1 MRRRGTASPTVAGAV
16 GRFALAGLVALGV
29 VGAVSFL
36 VMRQTGTDEALKNA
50 RSLTRFVGQGI
61 VEPNLSEALVEGD
74 PAALARFDRLI
85 RRRVLQEPIE
95 RVKLWTAGGRLVY
108 SDEPRLIGER
118 YRLGSDEIA
127 AVRSGNVES
136 DISDLSRPENRFER
150 GRGKLLEVYLPVKT
164 PAGRPLLFEAYQRFD
179 SIASNG
185 RDIWLAFAPAL
196 IAALVVLELAQIPLA
211 SSMARRIR
219 RSNEDR
225 ERLLRRAVD
234 ASEEERRRIAGD
246 LHDGVVQ
253 DLAGTSF
260 NLAAAAE
267 RAAPND
273 PRGAEDLRKG
283 AEQTRLGVRQLRSL
297 LVEIYPARLSEAG
310 LAAAITDLL
319 AALGP
324 QGIRTA
330 VDIPD
335 QLPLSAEG
343 EAVLFRIAREA
354 IRNAAKHSEAATV
367 SVRAWS
373 ADGQV
378 SLEVEDDGRG
388 FDPAEAEA
396 RRGEG
401 HLGLNLMR
409 QLAEDEG
416 AELTIDSQPG
426 HGTTVTATVQ
436 EVSE

>member
-1 MRRRGTASPTVAGAV
+1 VAGAV
-16 GRFALAGLVALGV
+16 ARFALAGLVALGV

-61 VEPNLSEALVEGD
+61 VEPNLSERLVEGD
-74 PAALARFDRLI
+74 PAALASFDRLI

-95 RVKLWTAGGRLVY
+95 RVKLWTASGRLVY

-118 YRLGSDEIA
+118 YTLGSDEVA
-127 AVRSGNVES
+127 ALRSGNVES
-136 DISDLSRPENRFER
+136 DISDLTRPENRFER
-150 GRGKLLEVYLPVKT
+150 GRGKLLEVYLPVHT
-164 PAGRPLLFEAYQRFD
+164 PQGRPLLFEAYQRFD

-219 RSNEDR
+219 RSNQDR

-267 RAAPND
+267 RAAPDD
-273 PRGAEDLRKG
+273 PEGAEDLRRG

-324 QGIRTA
+324 EGIRTA
-330 VDIPD
+330 VDIPE
-335 QLPLSAEG
+335 QLPLSPEG
-343 EAVLFRIAREA
+343 EALLFRIAREA
-354 IRNAAKHSEAATV
+354 IRNAAKHSEAGSV
-367 SVRAWS
+367 GVRAWS
-373 ADGQV
+373 ADGHV
-378 SLEVEDDGRG
+378 SLTIEDDGMG
-388 FDPAEAEA
+388 FDSAEVEA
-396 RRGEG
+396 RREEG
-401 HLGLNLMR
+401 HLGLNLMQ

-416 AELTIDSQPG
+416 AELTIDSEPG
-426 HGTTVTATVQ
+426 HGTTVTARVE
-436 EVSE
+436 EVST